1 MGQMNHLG
9 SALQYIATARNQ
21 AMRAISDATGVAPS
35 TLSRVIQGVR
45 LEPQNLRALC
55 TRLPVPADGLDIL
68 IAHLR
73 DEIDR
78 AGRLQTEIRIDA
90 DTHDHE
96 EDIRLLARECQR
108 DRELAAILH
117 DLATLVR
124 RHRRDDA
131 RQHSHAAE
139 DLTPYPSPE

>member
-1 MGQMNHLG
+1 MNHVG
-9 SALQYIATARNQ
+9 SALQYLATARKTTYARLAEN
-21 AMRAISDATGVAPS
+21 TGVSPS
-35 TLSRVIQGVR
+35 TLSGTLRGSR

-139 DLTPYPSPE
+139 DSTPYPSPE